1 MRRITLAG
9 IGLVAALAAVPA
21 IALAQSSD
29 PGPATT
35 PVECPF
41 HAAHAGLHSQMHG
54 IGGTMIPGGGMRG
67 MSGLGGMPGHAGMH
81 QQMGS
86 MMSTQG

>member
-1 MRRITLAG
+1 MRRMTLAG
-9 IGLVAALAAVPA
+9 IGLAAVLAAVPA

-29 PGPATT
+29 PATT

-41 HAAHAGLHSQMHG
+41 LAAHAGLHQQMHG
-54 IGGTMIPGGGMRG
+54 GAGAMMPGAGMQG
-67 MSGLGGMPGHAGMH
+67 MSGMH

-86 MMSTQG
+86 MTGQMNSMMSPQG